1 MANEIL
7 FNSHAL
13 NSLKRTQLIKLCK
26 RYGIKA
32 TGKSPELVAKLEAY
46 AQTLPPAST
55 FICPSEADLLSSP
68 SKQFY
73 GEESD
78 SDVEEIAPI
87 TSARGRGRPSDQ
99 WEGVSEAEGVF
110 AADTTLTVEHGV
122 LAPLTNGTVG
132 SSRSG
137 KSGEEF
143 GNEGHNGGKIGSS
156 SSKNSLGSITSS
168 LKSIASAFVR
178 PSKPAPE
185 ARQSTPPPPMPR
197 RDTTPPPVQGPGPH
211 TVRLIASPS
220 PFPRPRSAADLLPG
234 VPLPS
239 PSFDKLAADLA
250 QADAVLANAGAET
263 SSPGPRISFGFGS
276 AGYDDGDTSMASIAG
291 PTSPTTSNPQKAS
304 GEDSAPEE
312 IRSSPSPAPQPQ
324 ATTTAFEPPAPP
336 STTFV
341 FGSPRYSVSNTQF
354 GDAAAAVLREMN
366 ARMGISSSSQ
376 AVNLEQLTNVLANK
390 MSGPNPSAAVEK
402 KSDIRFGNQ
411 HAKDFAKMDSI
422 ANHYSV
428 TAARANKRKSH
439 HEPSSSTNP
448 NPNKIFTLPSH
459 IVAPPTLPERSAK
472 RARLSTIDGEEPA
485 KPSEPSAPA
494 AEVSNVLRD
503 SAVVRAGLERKRR
516 SSAARA
522 SLAGRQS
529 AGTPRKSAARQPPP
543 APSSRFGF
551 VGRMVRS
558 VWGGGSK
565 KEKEKEEEK
574 KEERG
579 KAKEKPTLAPVPTER
594 KSSVNVT
601 KKFPSVPTEE
611 PANIPNF
618 PSVPK
623 ARPVSAAGIGLGRPS
638 SLVPKVNRSST
649 TGKLVPARSTAAGA
663 VPPRPA
669 SSVGTNRVQVP
680 TGSAVG
686 APAPTRTRPMSTLH
700 APTAASLARQGTV
713 TFKVL
718 SKPSTIPTASKPPAT
733 AKPVARAL
741 PVPPTGVGRAATSG
755 AAAPPSARMASPPVR
770 ASSVVS
776 SAGRGVS
783 PPTSARSPTGATRK
797 SAVSSPLGRKS
808 TITQGMQSPT
818 TSAGAGLQPRKSIFK
833 APLTIDGMTMRGSAP
848 TIQPFR
854 LGSPQVKVSAA
865 PPAATV
871 SPKPAPSKP
880 STSAATSTNA
890 TISRTQRRPRIS
902 RSKVIARLEEKRA
915 AAATANKSPAVS
927 PVSKARSSAH
937 VRRSLGVVAARKAL
951 DADMDRRARIRK
963 SEAARRKSKAAPA
976 LGRRSEGAVL
986 RTNRHRDVE
995 MSD

>member
-78 SDVEEIAPI
+78 SEVEEIAPI
-87 TSARGRGRPSDQ
+87 TLARGRGRPSDQ

-137 KSGEEF
+137 KNGEEF
-143 GNEGHNGGKIGSS
+143 GGEGHNGGKIGSS
-156 SSKNSLGSITSS
+156 SSKSSITSS

-185 ARQSTPPPPMPR
+185 ARQATPPPPMPR
-197 RDTTPPPVQGPGPH
+197 RETTPPPVQGPGPH

-250 QADAVLANAGAET
+250 QADAVLASAGAET

-304 GEDSAPEE
+304 DEDSAPEE
-312 IRSSPSPAPQPQ
+312 TCPSPSPAPQPQ

-376 AVNLEQLTNVLANK
+376 AVNLEQLTNVMANK
-390 MSGPNPSAAVEK
+390 TSGSNPSATVERK
-402 KSDIRFGNQ
+402 ADIRFGDQ
-411 HAKDFAKMDSI
+411 HAKNFAKMDSI

-428 TAARANKRKSH
+428 AASRANKRKSH
-439 HEPSSSTNP
+439 HEPSSSANS
-448 NPNKIFTLPSH
+448 NPNKIFTLPPH
-459 IVAPPTLPERSAK
+459 VVAPPTLPERSAK

-485 KPSEPSAPA
+485 KPSEPSAPT
-494 AEVSNVLRD
+494 AEASNVLRD
-503 SAVVRAGLERKRR
+503 SPVVRANLERKRR

-529 AGTPRKSAARQPPP
+529 AGTPRKSASRQPPP

-574 KEERG
+574 KKEEKG
-579 KAKEKPTLAPVPTER
+579 KPKPAPAPTER

-601 KKFPSVPTEE
+601 KKFPSAPTEE
-611 PANIPNF
+611 PANVPNF

-623 ARPVSAAGIGLGRPS
+623 TRPVSAAGIGLGRPS

-649 TGKLVPARSTAAGA
+649 TGKLVPARSAAAGV
-663 VPPRPA
+663 VPPRPV
-669 SSVGTNRVQVP
+669 SSVGTNRVQAP

-686 APAPTRTRPMSTLH
+686 ASVSTRTRPTSTLH

-713 TFKVL
+713 TSKGV
-718 SKPSTIPTASKPPAT
+718 SKPSAIPTVSKPPAT
-733 AKPVARAL
+733 TKHVARPL
-741 PVPPTGVGRAATSG
+741 PAPPTGVGRAATSG
-755 AAAPPSARMASPPVR
+755 AAVSPSARMASPPVR
-770 ASSVVS
+770 ASSVAS

-783 PPTSARSPTGATRK
+783 PPTSARSPTGTTRK
-797 SAVSSPLGRKS
+797 STVSSPLGRKS

-818 TSAGAGLQPRKSIFK
+818 TGAGAGLQPRKSIFK
-833 APLTIDGMTMRGSAP
+833 GPLTIDAMTMRGSAP
-848 TIQPFR
+848 TVQPFR

-865 PPAATV
+865 PRAAAV
-871 SPKPAPSKP
+871 SPKPAASKA
-880 STSAATSTNA
+880 SVSATTSTNA
-890 TISRTQRRPRIS
+890 TVSRTQRRPRIS

-963 SEAARRKSKAAPA
+963 SEAARRKSKVAPA

>member
-110 AADTTLTVEHGV
+110 AADTTLRVEHGV

-137 KSGEEF
+137 KNGEEF
-143 GNEGHNGGKIGSS
+143 GGEGHNGGKIGSS
-156 SSKNSLGSITSS
+156 SSKSSITSS

-185 ARQSTPPPPMPR
+185 TRQPTPPPPMPER
-197 RDTTPPPVQGPGPH
+197 ETTPPPVQGPGPH

-250 QADAVLANAGAET
+250 QADAVLASAGAET

-304 GEDSAPEE
+304 DEDCTPEQT
-312 IRSSPSPAPQPQ
+312 RSSPTPAPQPQ
-324 ATTTAFEPPAPP
+324 ATSAVFDLPAPP

-366 ARMGISSSSQ
+366 ARMGISNPSQ
-376 AVNLEQLTNVLANK
+376 AVNLEQLTNVMANK
-390 MSGPNPSAAVEK
+390 TSGPNPSATIERKA
-402 KSDIRFGNQ
+402 DIRFGDQ
-411 HAKDFAKMDSI
+411 HAKNFAKMDSI

-428 TAARANKRKSH
+428 AGSRANKRKSH
-439 HEPSSSTNP
+439 HEPTSSTNP
-448 NPNKIFTLPSH
+448 NANKIFTLPPH

-485 KPSEPSAPA
+485 KLSEPTAPTTEA
-494 AEVSNVLRD
+494 SNVLRD
-503 SAVVRAGLERKRR
+503 SAVVRANLERKRR

-574 KEERG
+574 KKEEKG
-579 KAKEKPTLAPVPTER
+579 KAKEKQTSAPVPTER
-594 KSSVNVT
+594 KSSVNMA

-611 PANIPNF
+611 PANVPNF

-623 ARPVSAAGIGLGRPS
+623 TRPVSAAGIGLGRPS
-638 SLVPKVNRSST
+638 SLVPKVNRSAT
-649 TGKLVPARSTAAGA
+649 TGKLVPARSTVAGA

-686 APAPTRTRPMSTLH
+686 ASVSTRTRPTSTLH

-713 TFKVL
+713 TSKAAP
-718 SKPSTIPTASKPPAT
+718 KPSAIPTVSKPPAT
-733 AKPVARAL
+733 TKPVARAL
-741 PVPPTGVGRAATSG
+741 PVPPAGVGRAATSG
-755 AAAPPSARMASPPVR
+755 AVVSPSARMASPPVR
-770 ASSVVS
+770 ASSVAS
-776 SAGRGVS
+776 SASRGVS
-783 PPTSARSPTGATRK
+783 PPITARSPTGATCQ
-797 SAVSSPLGRKS
+797 SAVYSPLGRKS
-808 TITQGMQSPT
+808 TIAQGAQSPT

-854 LGSPQVKVSAA
+854 LGSPQVKVSVA
-865 PPAATV
+865 PPAAAV
-871 SPKPAPSKP
+871 SPKSASSKP
-880 STSAATSTNA
+880 STSATTSTNA
-890 TISRTQRRPRIS
+890 TVSRTQRRPRIS

>member
-1 MANEIL
+1 M
-7 FNSHAL
+7 F
-13 NSLKRTQLIKLCK
+13 
-26 RYGIKA
+26 
-32 TGKSPELVAKLEAY
+32 GKSPELVAKLEAY

-110 AADTTLTVEHGV
+110 AADTTLRVEHGV

-132 SSRSG
+132 NSRSG
-137 KSGEEF
+137 KNGEEF
-143 GNEGHNGGKIGSS
+143 GGEGHNGGKIGSS
-156 SSKNSLGSITSS
+156 SSKSSITSS

-185 ARQSTPPPPMPR
+185 PRQATPPPPMPR
-197 RDTTPPPVQGPGPH
+197 RETTPPPVQGPGPH

-250 QADAVLANAGAET
+250 QADAVLASAGAET

-291 PTSPTTSNPQKAS
+291 PTSPTTSNPQKAPD
-304 GEDSAPEE
+304 EDNAPEE
-312 IRSSPSPAPQPQ
+312 IRSSPTPAPQPQ
-324 ATTTAFEPPAPP
+324 ATTAAFDPPAPP
-336 STTFV
+336 LTTFV

-366 ARMGISSSSQ
+366 ARMGISNPSQ
-376 AVNLEQLTNVLANK
+376 AVNLEQLTNVMANK
-390 MSGPNPSAAVEK
+390 ASGPNPSATIEK
-402 KSDIRFGNQ
+402 KADIRFGDQ
-411 HAKDFAKMDSI
+411 HAKNFAKMDSI

-428 TAARANKRKSH
+428 AAPRANKRKSH
-439 HEPSSSTNP
+439 HEPTSSTNS
-448 NPNKIFTLPSH
+448 NPNKIFTLPPH

-485 KPSEPSAPA
+485 KPSEPSAPTT
-494 AEVSNVLRD
+494 ETSNVLRD
-503 SAVVRAGLERKRR
+503 SAVVRANLERKRR

-529 AGTPRKSAARQPPP
+529 AGTPRKSVSRQPPP

-558 VWGGGSK
+558 VWGGGGK

-574 KEERG
+574 KKEEKG
-579 KAKEKPTLAPVPTER
+579 KAKERSTPAPAPTER

-601 KKFPSVPTEE
+601 KKFPSVPTGE
-611 PANIPNF
+611 PANVPNF

-623 ARPVSAAGIGLGRPS
+623 TRPASAAGIGLGRPS

-649 TGKLVPARSTAAGA
+649 TGKLVPARSVAAGA

-669 SSVGTNRVQVP
+669 SSVGTNRVQAP

-686 APAPTRTRPMSTLH
+686 ASVPTRTRPTTSTLH

-713 TFKVL
+713 TSKGV
-718 SKPSTIPTASKPPAT
+718 SKPSAIPTASKPPT
-733 AKPVARAL
+733 TTKPVARPL
-741 PVPPTGVGRAATSG
+741 PAPPTGVGRAATSG
-755 AAAPPSARMASPPVR
+755 AAVSPSARMASPPVR
-770 ASSVVS
+770 ASSVAS

-797 SAVSSPLGRKS
+797 STVSSPLGRKS
-808 TITQGMQSPT
+808 TITQEMQSPT
-818 TSAGAGLQPRKSIFK
+818 TGAGAGLQPRKSIFG
-833 APLTIDGMTMRGSAP
+833 APLTIDAMTMRGSAP

-871 SPKPAPSKP
+871 NPKPVPSKP
-880 STSAATSTNA
+880 LTSAATSTNG
-890 TISRTQRRPRIS
+890 TVSRTQRRPRIS

-951 DADMDRRARIRK
+951 GADMDRRARIRK
-963 SEAARRKSKAAPA
+963 SEAAQRKSKVVPA